1 VVFRQQFRKQ
11 IPGRAISPNTAH
23 PPFWPISMVFCVVD
37 IFRPNKG
44 IASLII
50 TKIIVIAVL
59 GLIAWH
65 IAGKAGYL

>member
-1 VVFRQQFRKQ
+1 
-11 IPGRAISPNTAH
+11 
-23 PPFWPISMVFCVVD
+23 MVFCVVD